1 MTEQATQ
8 KASLND
14 AKIVDPK
21 SAERTEAEALLDRL
35 LALPD
40 AASRAQLV
48 AQSPATA
55 WPEIVLLLT
64 EKVWQEVRIDT
75 HRAQRLADA
84 ALDVAQTLNNPS
96 LLARSLRAK
105 ANALYTLD
113 EHTEAV
119 SFHEQAIALFAEVG
133 DDAELART
141 LSSSIQSLL
150 LLGRYDQ
157 ALAAGERAGQIF
169 RQQGNTRRLA
179 RLEINIGNIYHR
191 QDRFSEALAFYE
203 RAYAQMLAHDDA
215 EGLAAV
221 LSNLSLCHISL
232 NDFPKAL
239 ELHQVARRHCQQKDM
254 PILVAYADYNIAY
267 LYFLRGEYGRS
278 IQMLRDASASAKQAN
293 DAYQLA
299 LCNLDLSEI
308 YLELNLSTEAGEL
321 GRAANKGFEE
331 LGFGYEAAKALG
343 FAAIAASRQGQAFEA
358 VKLFAQ
364 AKEMFVRD
372 QNQVWPSL
380 IDLYEALVLFTEG
393 RLFEAR
399 RLCLAAHTF
408 FRTSPMRGKAVL
420 ADLLLARIALRLADT
435 ALAKQ
440 HCQSALDDLSS
451 LDSPTLVYQA
461 EFLMGEVE
469 RTLGNEDAA
478 YDSYCRA
485 RVAVERLRSS
495 LRGEELKIAFFEN
508 KLEVYES
515 LVDIC
520 LRRQNSFDEAFAYIE
535 QAKSRTLM
543 DLLNQPIHIPVAAD
557 AGQSELVRSIRN
569 LREELNWY
577 YNLIE
582 REQLRP
588 EAHSEVHLEDR
599 SQERLQQLEG
609 KARSRESD
617 LLRAVKEATVA
628 EANEAGLQ
636 VPTTLSLDEIRSAL
650 PADTVLVE
658 YFSTHDRNLAC
669 VLTRDNLHICPVTV
683 QSRIQKLLQFF
694 QFQIS
699 KFRLDPEYV
708 STFSRPLLESTQAHL
723 KSLYQELIAPIRHLL
738 QARHI
743 VFVQHGL
750 LHYVPFHALHDGD
763 CYLIDQY
770 SISYAPSA
778 SIYAHCQTKK
788 VNTTGD
794 ALILGIPDERTPAIR
809 AEVEDLAR
817 ILPDARLFLGDEAT
831 EDVLKKYG
839 PHSKS
844 VHIATHG
851 YFRQDNPM
859 FSSIRLGTSHL
870 SLYDMEHLQL
880 PAELVV
886 LSGCATGLNVV
897 TPGDELI
904 GLVRGLLQAGAQSL
918 VLSLWDVHDDRTREF
933 MVEFYTQLQ
942 KGRPKAEAMQTASI
956 RLRENH
962 PHPYH
967 WAPFLLIGKG

>member
-1 MTEQATQ
+1 MSVQA
-8 KASLND
+8 
-14 AKIVDPK
+14 VPK
-21 SAERTEAEALLDRL
+21 TEADAIVERL
-35 LALPD
+35 LALDDSP
-40 AASRAQLV
+40 SRTRLV
-48 AQSPATA
+48 TEHPSVR
-55 WPEIVLLLT
+55 WDEIVTTLT

-75 HRAQRLADA
+75 HRAKRLADA
-84 ALDVAQTLNNPS
+84 ALDVAQTLGGLS
-96 LLARSLRAK
+96 LVARSLRAK
-105 ANALYTLD
+105 ANAMYALD
-113 EHTEAV
+113 EHSEAV
-119 SFHEQAIALFAEVG
+119 CLHEQAIALFEQTG
-133 DDAELART
+133 EEAELART
-141 LSSSIQSLL
+141 LSGSIQSLL

-157 ALAAGERAGQIF
+157 ALAAGERAGSIF

-191 QDRFSEALAFYE
+191 QDRFAEALAIYE
-203 RAYAQMLAHDDA
+203 RAYEQMLAHDDA

-232 NDFPKAL
+232 NDFPRAL
-239 ELHQVARRHCQQKDM
+239 ELHQVARRHCDEKQM

-278 IQMLRDASASAKQAN
+278 IQMLRDASLSAKKAN

-308 YLELNLSTEAGEL
+308 YLELNLSAEAGEL
-321 GRAANKGFEE
+321 GRAANAAFDE
-331 LGFGYEAAKALG
+331 LGFGYEGAKALG

-358 VKLFAQ
+358 IKLFAR
-364 AKEMFVRD
+364 AKQMFVRD

-399 RLCLAAHTF
+399 RLCAAAHEF

-435 ALAKQ
+435 ELAKQ
-440 HCQSALDDLSS
+440 HCQAALADLARM
-451 LDSPTLVYQA
+451 DSPTLLYQA

-469 RTLGNEDAA
+469 RATGNEDAA
-478 YDSYCRA
+478 YESYCRA
-485 RVAVERLRSS
+485 RAAVERLRSS

-520 LRRQNSFDEAFAYIE
+520 LRRHNSFEEAFGYIE
-535 QAKSRTLM
+535 QAKSRTLL
-543 DLLNQPIHIPVAAD
+543 DLLNQPVHVPSAAD
-557 AGQSELVRSIRN
+557 PGQSELVRSIRN

-588 EAHSEVHLEDR
+588 EER
-599 SQERLQQLEG
+599 SQERVQQLEQQ
-609 KARSRESD
+609 AHSRESD
-617 LLRAVKEATVA
+617 LMRAVKEATVA

-636 VPTTLSLDEIRSAL
+636 VPSNLSLEEIRSAL
-650 PADTVLVE
+650 PADTALVE
-658 YFSTHDRNLAC
+658 FFCTHDRCIVC
-669 VLTRDNLHICPVTV
+669 VVTRDKLHICPVTV
-683 QSRIQKLLQFF
+683 QARIQKLLQFL
-694 QFQIS
+694 QFQMS

-708 STFSRPLLESTQAHL
+708 AAFSQPMLESTQAHL
-723 KSLYQELIAPIRHLL
+723 KSLYQELIAPVRHWLDARHL
-738 QARHI
+738 

-750 LHYVPFHALHDGD
+750 LHYVPFHALHDGES
-763 CYLIDQY
+763 YLIDRF

-778 SIYAHCQTKK
+778 SIYAHCQTKS
-788 VNTTGD
+788 VNAAGD
-794 ALILGIPDERTPAIR
+794 SLILGVPDARTPAIR
-809 AEVEDLAR
+809 AEVDALAR
-817 ILPDARLFLGDEAT
+817 ILPNARLFLGENAT
-831 EDVLKKYG
+831 EEVLEAYG
-839 PHSKS
+839 PKSKT

-870 SLYDMEHLQL
+870 SLYDMAHLHL
-880 PAELVV
+880 PVELVV
-886 LSGCATGLNVV
+886 LSGCATGLNVI
-897 TPGDELI
+897 TPGDELM

-918 VLSLWDVHDDRTREF
+918 VLSLWDVHDDSTKEF
-933 MVEFYTQLQ
+933 MIEFYSELQ
-942 KGRPKAEAMQTASI
+942 QGRSKAEAMQTASI
-956 RLRENH
+956 RLRERR

>member
-1 MTEQATQ
+1 MTGQATQ
-8 KASLND
+8 KAIQN
-14 AKIVDPK
+14 A
-21 SAERTEAEALLDRL
+21 EAEALLDRL

-75 HRAQRLADA
+75 HRAQRLAGA
-84 ALDVAQTLNNPS
+84 AVDVAQTLGNPR

-105 ANALYTLD
+105 ANALYALD
-113 EHTEAV
+113 EHAEAV
-119 SFHEQAIALFAEVG
+119 RFHEQAIALFAEVG

-150 LLGRYDQ
+150 LLGHYDQ

-169 RQQGNTRRLA
+169 REQGNARRLA

-221 LSNLSLCHISL
+221 LSNSSLCHISL

-308 YLELNLSTEAGEL
+308 YLELNLSAEAGGL

-408 FRTSPMRGKAVL
+408 FCTSPMRGKAVL

-440 HCQSALDDLSS
+440 HCQSALANLSS

-485 RVAVERLRSS
+485 RIAVERLRSS

-543 DLLNQPIHIPVAAD
+543 DLLNQPLHVPVAAD

-588 EAHSEVHLEDR
+588 EER
-599 SQERLQQLEG
+599 SHERVQQLEG
-609 KARSRESD
+609 QARSRESD

-636 VPTTLSLDEIRSAL
+636 VPTTLSLDEIRSVL

-669 VLTRDNLHICPVTV
+669 VLARDNLHICPVTV

-763 CYLIDQY
+763 SYLIDQY

-788 VNTTGD
+788 VNTTGA

-817 ILPDARLFLGDEAT
+817 ILPDSRLFLGEEAT

-839 PHSKS
+839 PRSKS

-942 KGRPKAEAMQTASI
+942 QGRPKAEAMQTACI
-956 RLRENH
+956 RLREKH

>member
-1 MTEQATQ
+1 MNVHGVQR
-8 KASLND
+8 
-14 AKIVDPK
+14 
-21 SAERTEAEALLDRL
+21 RTESDAMIERL
-35 LALPD
+35 LALDDTPG
-40 AASRAQLV
+40 RAQLV
-48 AQSPATA
+48 KDHPAIS
-55 WPEIVLLLT
+55 WGEIVSILT

-75 HRAQRLADA
+75 HRAKRLADA
-84 ALDVAQTLNNPS
+84 ALAVAQTLDSPS
-96 LLARSLRAK
+96 LLARGLRAK
-105 ANALYTLD
+105 ANALYALD
-113 EHTEAV
+113 EHPEAV
-119 SFHEQAIALFAEVG
+119 RFHEQAIALFAETG
-133 DDAELART
+133 EDAELART
-141 LSSSIQSLL
+141 LSGSIQPLL

-157 ALAAGERAGQIF
+157 ALAAGERAGSIF
-169 RQQGNTRRLA
+169 RQQGNARRLA
-179 RLEINIGNIYHR
+179 RLEINLGNIYHR
-191 QDRFSEALAFYE
+191 QDRFREALAFYE
-203 RAYAQMLAHDDA
+203 RAYEQMLAHDDA

-278 IQMLRDASASAKQAN
+278 IQMLRDASASARKAN

-308 YLELNLSTEAGEL
+308 YLELNLSAEAGEL
-321 GRAANKGFEE
+321 GRAANASFHD

-343 FAAIAASRQGQAFEA
+343 FAAIAASRQGQPFEA
-358 VKLFAQ
+358 IKLFAR

-399 RLCLAAHTF
+399 RLCAAAHEF
-408 FRTSPMRGKAVL
+408 FRMSPMRGKAVL
-420 ADLLLARIALRLADT
+420 AELLLARIALRLSDT
-435 ALAKQ
+435 QLAKQ
-440 HCQSALDDLSS
+440 HCDAALTS
-451 LDSPTLVYQA
+451 LGTMDSPMLLYQA

-469 RTLGNEDAA
+469 RATGNEDAA
-478 YDSYCRA
+478 YQSYCRA
-485 RVAVERLRSS
+485 REAVERLRSS

-520 LRRQNSFDEAFAYIE
+520 LRRQNSFEEAFAYIE

-543 DLLNQPIHIPVAAD
+543 DLLNQPVHVPTATD
-557 AGQSELVRSIRN
+557 PGQSELVRSIRN

-588 EAHSEVHLEDR
+588 EER
-599 SQERLQQLEG
+599 SQERVQQLELQ
-609 KARSRESD
+609 ARSRESD
-617 LLRAVKEATVA
+617 LMGAVKEATVA
-628 EANEAGLQ
+628 EANEAGVQ
-636 VPTTLSLDEIRSAL
+636 VPSHMSLEEIRAVL
-650 PADTVLVE
+650 PDDTALVE
-658 YFSTHDRNLAC
+658 FFCTHDRTIAC
-669 VLTRDNLHICPVTV
+669 VVTREKLHMCPVTV
-683 QSRIQKLLQFF
+683 ESRIQKLLQLL
-694 QFQIS
+694 QFQMS
-699 KFRLDPEYV
+699 KFRLDPQYV
-708 STFSRPLLESTQAHL
+708 ATFRQPLLESTQAHL

-738 QARHI
+738 DARHL

-763 CYLIDQY
+763 SYLIDRF

-778 SIYAHCQTKK
+778 SIYAHCQTKAT
-788 VNTTGD
+788 NATGD
-794 ALILGIPDERTPAIR
+794 SLILGVPDERTPAIR
-809 AEVEDLAR
+809 VEVDALAK
-817 ILPDARLFLGDEAT
+817 ILPNARLFLGEDAT
-831 EDVLKKYG
+831 EDVLQTHG
-839 PHSKS
+839 PRSKS

-870 SLYDMEHLQL
+870 SLYDMAHLQL
-880 PAELVV
+880 PVELVV
-886 LSGCATGLNVV
+886 LSGCATGLNVI
-897 TPGDELI
+897 TPGDELM

-918 VLSLWDVHDDRTREF
+918 VLSLWDVHDDSTKEF
-933 MVEFYTQLQ
+933 MVEFYTRLQ
-942 KGRPKAEAMQTASI
+942 QGRSKAEAMQAASI
-956 RLRENH
+956 SLREH
-962 PHPYH
+962 RPHPYY

>member
-1 MTEQATQ
+1 MSVRAAQKTESDDT
-8 KASLND
+8 
-14 AKIVDPK
+14 I
-21 SAERTEAEALLDRL
+21 DRL
-35 LALPD
+35 LALGG
-40 AASRAQLV
+40 AAARADFV
-48 AQSPATA
+48 AQHPTIS
-55 WPEIVLLLT
+55 WDEIVQTLT
-64 EKVWQEVRIDT
+64 EKVWQEVRVDT
-75 HRAQRLADA
+75 RRAK
-84 ALDVAQTLNNPS
+84 DVANAAMDVARTLGKPT
-96 LLARSLRAK
+96 LLARSFRAQ
-105 ANALYTLD
+105 ANAMYALD
-113 EHTEAV
+113 EHPEAV
-119 SFHEQAIALFAEVG
+119 HLYAQAIALFEQTG
-133 DDAELART
+133 EEAELART
-141 LSSSIQSLL
+141 LSGSIQSLL
-150 LLGRYDQ
+150 LLGRYDD
-157 ALAAGERAGQIF
+157 ALAAGERAGAIF
-169 RQQGNTRRLA
+169 RKQGNTRRLA
-179 RLEINIGNIYHR
+179 RLEINLGNIYHR
-191 QDRFSEALAFYE
+191 QDRFAEALAFYE
-203 RAYAQMLAHDDA
+203 RAYEQMLAHDDA

-239 ELHQVARRHCQQKDM
+239 ELHRAARRHCEQKDM
-254 PILVAYADYNIAY
+254 PTLVAYADYNIAY

-278 IQMLRDASASAKQAN
+278 IHMLRDASVSAKKAN

-308 YLELNLSTEAGEL
+308 YLELNLSAEAGEL
-321 GRAANKGFEE
+321 GRAANTGFHE

-399 RLCLAAHTF
+399 RLCAAAHEF
-408 FRTSPMRGKAVL
+408 FRTSSMRGKAVL
-420 ADLLLARIALRLADT
+420 AELLLARIALRLGDTVLASQHCGAALT
-435 ALAKQ
+435 ALKN
-440 HCQSALDDLSS
+440 
-451 LDSPTLVYQA
+451 LDSPTLHYQA
-461 EFLMGEVE
+461 EFLMGEIA
-469 RTLGNEDAA
+469 RATGNEDAA
-478 YDSYCRA
+478 YESYCRA
-485 RVAVERLRSS
+485 RAAVERLRSS

-520 LRRQNSFDEAFAYIE
+520 LRRQNSFEEAFAYIE

-543 DLLNQPIHIPVAAD
+543 DLLNQPVHVATAVD
-557 AGQSELVRSIRN
+557 PGQSELVRSIRN

-588 EAHSEVHLEDR
+588 EER
-599 SQERLQQLEG
+599 SPERVQQLEQQ
-609 KARSRESD
+609 ARSRETD
-617 LLRAVKEATVA
+617 LIRAMKEATVA
-628 EANEAGLQ
+628 EANEAGMQ
-636 VPTTLSLDEIRSAL
+636 VPSNLSLEEIRSVL
-650 PADTVLVE
+650 PADTALVE
-658 YFSTHDRNLAC
+658 FFCTHDRNIVC
-669 VLTRDNLHICPVTV
+669 VLTRDKLHICPVTV
-683 QSRIQKLLQFF
+683 QSRIQKLLQFL

-699 KFRLDPEYV
+699 KFRLDPQYV
-708 STFSRPLLESTQAHL
+708 ATFSQPLLESTQAHL

-738 QARHI
+738 DARHV

-750 LHYVPFHALHDGD
+750 LHYVPFHALHDGES
-763 CYLIDQY
+763 YLIDQF

-778 SIYAHCQTKK
+778 SVYAHCQTKP
-788 VNTTGD
+788 VNATGD
-794 ALILGIPDERTPAIR
+794 SLILGVPDERTPAIAEEVR
-809 AEVEDLAR
+809 ALAG
-817 ILPDARLFLGDEAT
+817 ILPNAKLFVGDEAT

-839 PHSKS
+839 PGSKS

-859 FSSIRLGTSHL
+859 FSSIRLGASHL
-870 SLYDMEHLQL
+870 SLYDMAHLQL
-880 PAELVV
+880 PVEMVV
-886 LSGCATGLNVV
+886 LSGCATGLNVI

-918 VLSLWDVHDDRTREF
+918 VLSLWDVHDDSTKEF

-942 KGRPKAEAMQTASI
+942 QGRTKGQAMQNACLH
-956 RLRENH
+956 LRESR